1 MPALCRR
8 MAVELPAREAGL
20 PCHASLASFTAW
32 LLRHKQHVRSIR
44 LQVDSCLEHEA
55 AQEQA
60 QLACCLMACMG
71 SQLHSLLLH
80 TPPLVVAAWAPAALG
95 SLRQLHLRVGSKLT
109 VSSSL
114 AGLTQLTRLVL
125 DGSPTVFCEGVRLP
139 PSIEQLQFTDVLA
152 RELPEQVRCT
162 RCFAQRAAA
171 LQLWHCSI

>member
-1 MPALCRR
+1 

-44 LQVDSCLEHEA
+44 LQVDSWVEHEA

-71 SQLHSLLLH
+71 SQLHSLRLH

>member
-1 MPALCRR
+1 ME
-8 MAVELPAREAGL
+8 VELPAREAGL

-32 LLRHKQHVRSIR
+32 LLRHKQHVRSMR
-44 LQVDSCLEHEA
+44 LRVDSWVEHEA

-71 SQLHSLLLH
+71 SQLHSLHLH

-109 VSSSL
+109 VSSSM
-114 AGLTQLTRLVL
+114 AGLTQLTRLML
-125 DGSPTVFCEGVRLP
+125 DGSPTIFCEGARLP
-139 PSIEQLQFTDVLA
+139 PSIEQLQFADVLA

-162 RCFAQRAAA
+162 CFLAQLAVT
-171 LQLWHCSI
+171 LLMWYCSVCPGLH